1 MGEEFSPSKPITR
14 EYMTQVGDPDG
25 KCTGLCCRMFI
36 FQRYIC
42 KGLEMN
48 LLEIKFLSIDE
59 GMILYT
65 DIGQNH

>member
-1 MGEEFSPSKPITR
+1 
-14 EYMTQVGDPDG
+14 MTLTENVQACAAECLFLKD
-25 KCTGLCCRMFI
+25 
-36 FQRYIC
+36 IC